1 MTFSMLAY
9 VVFTA
14 LLALVFLG
22 IVLYYYNPK
31 RKQKVEEPKH
41 RMLDEDE

>member
-1 MTFSMLAY
+1 MLAY